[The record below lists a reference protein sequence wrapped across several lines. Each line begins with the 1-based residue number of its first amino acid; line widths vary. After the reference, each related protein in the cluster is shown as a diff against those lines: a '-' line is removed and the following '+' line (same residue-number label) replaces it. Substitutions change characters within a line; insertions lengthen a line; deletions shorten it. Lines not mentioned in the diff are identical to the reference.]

1 MLFMVLFE
9 DIYAERPDL
18 PPERA
23 RLMPDHLA
31 FLERH
36 AGTVV
41 ASGALRDAPDGPPL
55 GGVWIVNAP
64 DRAAVEALT
73 REDPFWRAGLR
84 RSVRVHHWAKA
95 VWSAPFAAC
104 METLDT
110 APSRPG

>member
-1 MLFMVLFE
+1 MLFVVLFE

-18 PPERA
+18 LPERA
-23 RLMPDHLA
+23 RLMPDYLA

-41 ASGALRDAPDGPPL
+41 ASGAPRDAPDGPPL
-55 GGVWIVNAP
+55 GGVWVVNAP
-64 DRAAVEALT
+64 DRAAVEALA
-73 REDPFWRAGLR
+73 REDPFRQAGLR

-104 METLDT
+104 MEALDT
-110 APSRPG
+110 APCRPG